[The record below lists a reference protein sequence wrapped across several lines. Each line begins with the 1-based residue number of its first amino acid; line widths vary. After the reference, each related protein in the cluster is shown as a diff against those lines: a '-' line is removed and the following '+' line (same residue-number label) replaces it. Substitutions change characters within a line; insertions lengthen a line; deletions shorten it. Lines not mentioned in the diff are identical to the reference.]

1 VQDWIKKAVLIRCP
15 APLPEGPATALLTR
29 MLTPHRASAEG
40 GENRGTSGDPRPEDK
55 ADAVFG
61 ETEALLLK
69 GRGTEEVLH
78 GKKRA
83 APEDQE
89 GKPSKRGTMPS
100 SGNLGRASN
109 VAAETHDE
117 GKSSAEL

>member
-1 VQDWIKKAVLIRCP
+1 
-15 APLPEGPATALLTR
+15 
-29 MLTPHRASAEG
+29 MLTPHQASAEG
-40 GENRGTSGDPRPEDK
+40 GENRGTGGDPRLEDI

-61 ETEALLLK
+61 ETEALLHK
-69 GRGTEEVLH
+69 GKGTEEVLH

-100 SGNLGRASN
+100 SGNLSRASN
-109 VAAETHDE
+109 IAAETPDE